1 MDQEPA
7 VSAQR
12 PKRPLM
18 PMLLLP
24 LVAFIAGVAAMGWLL
39 AHWAG
44 GATWLGVTPKPA
56 PPAAEAPP
64 TVAVVPEPPAEPAA
78 SPNQPERLLIDP
90 EITRRVNL
98 LEEKLN
104 ALDLQSRAAVG
115 NADRAEGLL
124 VAFAARRALDSGVSL
139 GYIEGLLGQRFGSS
153 QRQAVATILT
163 AARTPVTL
171 QELQEGLQQV
181 SPQLLGGGP
190 DQSWWSAF
198 RSELGGLVVIRK
210 SGTPS
215 PLPAEILKRATQR
228 LEAGQ
233 VKVALAEV
241 LRLPNRDKAG
251 DWIAKARHYIS
262 ARNALDQ
269 IEASALLAPSAPMP
283 PAAPAR
289 QAAPVT
295 KAAAPAAAQP
305 KTAKTAKAR

>member
-1 MDQEPA
+1 MDQETA
-7 VSAQR
+7 VSAPR

-24 LVAFIAGVAAMGWLL
+24 LIAFIAGLAAMGWLL
-39 AHWAG
+39 ANWSG
-44 GATWLGVTPKPA
+44 GASWLGVAPKPV
-56 PPAAEAPP
+56 PAAEPPP
-64 TVAVVPEPPAEPAA
+64 TVAVVAEPPAEPAE

-124 VAFAARRALDSGVSL
+124 VAFAARRALDSGVPL
-139 GYIEGLLGQRFGSS
+139 GYIEGLLNQRFGSS

-171 QELQEGLQQV
+171 QELQEGLQEV
-181 SPQLLGGGP
+181 GPHLLGGGP

-198 RSELGGLVVIRK
+198 RNELGGLVIIRK
-210 SGTPS
+210 AGTPS
-215 PLPAEILKRATQR
+215 PLPAEILSRATQR

-241 LRLPNRDKAG
+241 LRLPNRDKASV
-251 DWIAKARHYIS
+251 WITKARHYIA

-269 IEASALLAPSAPMP
+269 IEASALLAPSAPLP
-283 PAAPAR
+283 PAAPVR
-289 QAAPVT
+289 QPPAAA
-295 KAAAPAAAQP
+295 KKAAPAGAQP
-305 KTAKTAKAR
+305 KAARTAKAR

>member
-24 LVAFIAGVAAMGWLL
+24 LVAFIAGLAAMGWLL

-44 GATWLGVTPKPA
+44 GASWLGVAAKPV
-56 PPAAEAPP
+56 PVAEPPP
-64 TVAVVPEPPAEPAA
+64 TVAVEPEPQAEPAA
-78 SPNQPERLLIDP
+78 SPQQPERLLIDP

-124 VAFAARRALDSGVSL
+124 VAFAARRALDSGVPL
-139 GYIEGLLGQRFGSS
+139 GYIEGLLGQRFGAS

-181 SPQLLGGGP
+181 GPQLLGGGP
-190 DQSWWSAF
+190 DQSWWSSF
-198 RSELGGLVVIRK
+198 RNELGGLVIIRK
-210 SGTPS
+210 AGTPS
-215 PLPAEILKRATQR
+215 PLPAEILRRATQR

-233 VKVALAEV
+233 VKVALAEL
-241 LRLPNRDKAG
+241 LRLPNRDKAS
-251 DWIAKARHYIS
+251 DWIGKARRYIA

-289 QAAPVT
+289 QPA
-295 KAAAPAAAQP
+295 KAAAPSGAQP
-305 KTAKTAKAR
+305 KAKAAKAR